1 MTKIK
6 VFQGYDADKL
16 GEQVN
21 KWILENH
28 IEVISTNTAISSF
41 GNDGHYIHTV
51 ITVLYKESAEAV
63 KERVKS
69 GYDAYL
75 KGETEYMSR

>member
-21 KWILENH
+21 KWILENY

-41 GNDGHYIHTV
+41 G
-51 ITVLYKESAEAV
+51 K
-63 KERVKS
+63 R
-69 GYDAYL
+69 
-75 KGETEYMSR
+75 